1 MSGSTSGST
10 NGSTKLLTVA
20 KIWEITRRLLYQNRW
35 IYLLLMLWPFGM
47 AAILLV
53 PSPKPE
59 IDDVLSVLHQECLYG
74 LGLVAFTGGAL
85 LGNEQRSRRIATVLS
100 RAVSRRQYFF
110 ALGSAAWLPLA
121 IYVVSFVVSGTA
133 LFAAID
139 RPLGLLFALAL
150 AELALGMWTAA
161 AAIFFATW
169 LPMML
174 ASTASLGLLAL
185 LGFAGYEW
193 PGFAPARLFFTLSQ
207 GDLEGVARLLHHPGG
222 FLLIVLGAALLFAAG
237 TAIFERRDLKLKS
250 D

>member
-1 MSGSTSGST
+1 M
-10 NGSTKLLTVA
+10 KDYL

-53 PSPKPE
+53 PAARPE
-59 IDDVLSVLHQECLYG
+59 TDDVLSILHQECLYG
-74 LGLVAFTGGAL
+74 LGLVAFTGSAL
-85 LGNEQRSRRIATVLS
+85 LGNEQRSRRIATVMS

-110 ALGSAAWLPLA
+110 ALMSAAWLPLVV
-121 IYVVSFVVSGTA
+121 YVASFVVSGIV
-133 LFAAID
+133 LFAAVHK
-139 RPLGLLFALAL
+139 PPAFLFALAL
-150 AELALGMWTAA
+150 AQLVLGMWTAA
-161 AAIFFATW
+161 GALFFATW

-193 PGFAPARLFFTLSQ
+193 PAFAPARLLVTLTE
-207 GDLEGVARLLHHPGG
+207 GDLGDAAHMLQHPGS
-222 FLLIVLGAALLFAAG
+222 FLLIIAGAALLFAAG
-237 TAIFERRDLKLKS
+237 TAIFERRDLPLKS

>member
-1 MSGSTSGST
+1 MNSGMS
-10 NGSTKLLTVA
+10 
-20 KIWEITRRLLYQNRW
+20 KIWLITRRLLYQNRW
-35 IYLLLMLWPFGM
+35 IYLFLMLWPFGL
-47 AAILLV
+47 AAILVV
-53 PSPKPE
+53 PAAKPE

-74 LGLVAFTGGAL
+74 LGLVAFTGSAL

-110 ALGSAAWLPLA
+110 ALASAAWLPLA
-121 IYVVSFVVSGTA
+121 FYVVSFVVSGTM

-139 RPLGLLFALAL
+139 RPWVLLFVLAL
-150 AELALGMWTAA
+150 AQLVLGVWTAA
-161 AAIFFATW
+161 AALFFSTW

-193 PGFAPARLFFTLSQ
+193 PGFAPARLLFVMTQ
-207 GDLEGVARLLHHPGG
+207 GDLGAAARLLRYPGG
-222 FLLIVLGAALLFAAG
+222 FILIILGAGILFAAG
-237 TAIFERRDLKLKS
+237 TAIFERRDLGLKS